1 MWRWRLF
8 YTAMTAHSNENAS
21 LCRIPITQYQ
31 PESSLTSQSQ
41 AFRGKMGVKGNF
53 SHIVYHKGWQ
63 LTLLNVLTKSLS
75 EFFYFALY
83 EKHSSCINM
92 EPNIPIIIGF
102 KAQTE

>member
-1 MWRWRLF
+1 MCGAEDSFTRLWRLIVMRTRLYAGF
-8 YTAMTAHSNENAS
+8 RLHNIS
-21 LCRIPITQYQ
+21 P
-31 PESSLTSQSQ
+31 TSQSQ